1 MKTAWLVTVLCATS
15 LLAACGDDKPSDA
28 SQTEPKVEM
37 VKTTEAPAAP
47 IEQQTVAEPLP
58 AALAGTWQSED
69 RSFEIKINGSD
80 WLETSEGSPMPAQT
94 VEYQASCSYGE
105 KNQPCL
111 LVKGEFDAIFY
122 AIVKLDATNLI
133 LQMIDSDMPQQVFK
147 RVP

>member
-15 LLAACGDDKPSDA
+15 LLTACGGDKPSDA
-28 SQTEPKVEM
+28 PQSDPKVEM

-47 IEQQTVAEPLP
+47 VEQTAVEPLP

-69 RSFEIKINGSD
+69 QSFVVKIQGSD
-80 WLETSEGSPMPAQT
+80 WLESSEGTPMPAQT
-94 VEYQASCSYGE
+94 VEYQSNCAYGE

-111 LVKGEFDAIFY
+111 LVKWEFDAIFY
-122 AIVKLDATNLI
+122 AIVQLDANNLV
-133 LQMIDSDMPQQVFK
+133 LKMIDGDMPQQVFK